1 MLENIAK
8 KINKQGFS
16 AHTTVISAGL
26 YYDGVQHGEL
36 IPCVFVSVEHNKT
49 GHNKAP
55 IEKAIKTAISN
66 NPSLTFR
73 TVYHPYM
80 YIYEIAE
87 KANFEHANKLQAEAN
102 CFLVGF
108 WEEIH
113 NNPKARENNAED
125 AIKAG
130 QARLAQYGYVEAVCN
145 A

>member
-8 KINKQGFS
+8 KLNKQGFR

-36 IPCVFVSVEHNKT
+36 IPCVFLCVENKET
-49 GHNKAP
+49 GHNKTI
-55 IEKAIKTAISN
+55 IENAIKNAIKN
-66 NPSLTFR
+66 DPDMTFR
-73 TVYHPYM
+73 EVYHPYH
-80 YIYEIAE
+80 YIFEIAY
-87 KANFEHANKLQAEAN
+87 KSSFEHANKLQAEAD

-113 NNPKARENNAED
+113 NNPKARENNAEE

-130 QARLAQYGYVEAVCN
+130 HARLAQYGYMEAVCN